1 MSERDEG
8 GIEWLAELLQDV
20 QLEQFFSRLRDDLQ
34 VTRLQHFDHVEPGD
48 LEKIGMGKPA
58 VRRLLEA
65 VKKRKQPHWKRN
77 ILTKLIP
84 AGGKQQGTSSRK
96 TVSSETSVGA
106 LTCLIHDKDVILGEK
121 LGDGSFGVVRRGD
134 WTTAEGRI
142 VRVAV
147 KVLKQDALN
156 QPGVF
161 EDFVKEVQAM
171 HQLDHPNL
179 VRLYGVVLSHPMMMI
194 TELASLGSLL
204 DYLRKQ
210 CEHMPITTLWN
221 YALQVATGMAYLEN
235 KRYVHRDLACR
246 NVFLAAADKIK
257 IGDFGL
263 MRAIPQEDDCYI
275 MTEHKKVP
283 FPWCAPESLKT
294 RQFSHASDTW
304 MFGVTLWEMFTF
316 GQEPWIGLNGTQI
329 LRKID
334 REGERLHQPDSC
346 PPEIYQLMSQC
357 WAKVPSDRP
366 TFAAIR
372 EYLSKSL
379 PPIMKAIGRFEE
391 AGKMTVEPRDSIII
405 IEGQADCYWWKGQ
418 NQRTFDIGQFPRCI
432 VDPLRKKISEDISSP
447 LQNSFIHT
455 GHGDPYGKSWGSPSY
470 IDEVYLRNPM
480 EPPDVLGMPTN
491 SGQSSKLPDRKKR
504 NSRQTEKNPKPFAYS
519 KLNSNEAAKQNHFA
533 VEAVIPT
540 RGLNGGTREGVLV
553 DIPAEQNA
561 ASAVLSSSFSQ
572 TARPGQSNVPV
583 GARISILDE
592 PIENGTQNE
601 EYWDSTEEAFQ
612 ERLYANYPSREA
624 PPPPVQLPD
633 VQGVPRSESPDPFD
647 TSGVVFS
654 SSRYYSDV
662 AESQNTYLNV
672 NEVRHEAANQIQWH
686 SSDGVQS
693 NHREAPVALPSQAVP
708 TESSKILDPK
718 FLAELEKHLGQK
730 EASANTNTLSS
741 ENSGQENSISKN
753 NIPALKPP
761 PQSSKLANKNSQA
774 KNLNAPTV
782 ASPTAPPTSMWP
794 SPVQYRTHSSGDSV
808 RSSHVQSVCIPTTA
822 ASVWSSAGVA
832 HTSTSTL
839 NQDINNSVKLMKN
852 MWLAEASASE
862 SNSQSVSSIPLHRQS
877 WQVESVPH
885 GLPPSYVMNGQSSF
899 DSTPTL
905 SNALVP
911 VTPLLPL
918 QAPSAQSWAV
928 SPQAGG
934 SGPGMYPT
942 PVQSSSG
949 ADSVTVYLPVS
960 RVDSEDHTWNLS
972 VGTSVSSQ
980 VQQHPVIYGS
990 LPLVPASQT
999 GWTTF
1004 SSVDGNGSQGV
1015 QQKPKHPQSL
1025 QQQQRA
1031 AVKSALEA
1039 RNRALAAGA
1048 TGGAA
1053 AGQSTVDAGAGGPL
1067 VQKHLHPT
1075 PQQVYSI
1082 VPASPASS
1090 PRSSAKVEVGVSG
1103 ELRADKVSRLQDAV
1117 GDAREQECVAALN
1130 ATGWEVAAAV
1140 KRIKLDRLERLGVA
1154 SRLLCEVALE
1164 RSKWNLQ
1171 EAASKLLDG

>member
-1 MSERDEG
+1 MSERDDG

-106 LTCLIHDKDVILGEK
+106 LTCLIHEKDVALGDK

-134 WTTAEGRI
+134 WTTADGRL
-142 VRVAV
+142 VHVAV

-171 HQLDHPNL
+171 HQLDQPNL

-194 TELASLGSLL
+194 TELAPLGSLL

-221 YALQVATGMAYLEN
+221 YALQVATGMAYLET

-246 NVFLAAADKIK
+246 NVFLAAVDKIK

-263 MRAIPQEDDCYI
+263 MRAIPQEDDCYV

-346 PPEIYQLMSQC
+346 PPEIYRLMSQC
-357 WAKVPSDRP
+357 WAKAPADRP

-391 AGKMTVEPRDSIII
+391 VGKLTVEPRDSIII

-455 GHGDPYGKSWGSPSY
+455 GHGDPYGKSWGSPAF

-491 SGQSSKLPDRKKR
+491 TGQSSKLPDRKKR
-504 NSRQTEKNPKPFAYS
+504 NSRQAEKNPKPFAYS
-519 KLNSNEAAKQNHFA
+519 KLNSNEVAKRNHFA
-533 VEAVIPT
+533 VEAVISP
-540 RGLNGGTREGVLV
+540 RSSNSGMREGVLV
-553 DIPAEQNA
+553 DISAEQNG
-561 ASAVLSSSFSQ
+561 ASAKLSSSLFPQPNHISH
-572 TARPGQSNVPV
+572 SKMPV
-583 GARISILDE
+583 GAGISILDE

-601 EYWDSTEEAFQ
+601 EYWESSEETIQ
-612 ERLYANYPSREA
+612 ERQYANYPSREA
-624 PPPPVQLPD
+624 PPPPIQLQEA
-633 VQGVPRSESPDPFD
+633 QGVLRSESPDPFD
-647 TSGVVFS
+647 TSGVVFG

-662 AESQNTYLNV
+662 ADSQNTYLNV
-672 NEVRHEAANQIQWH
+672 DEVRQEAANQIQWH
-686 SSDGVQS
+686 QS
-693 NHREAPVALPSQAVP
+693 ESARNHTEVHATVPSQVVS
-708 TESSKILDPK
+708 TESNKILDPK
-718 FLAELEKHLGQK
+718 FLAELEKHLGRK
-730 EASANTNTLSS
+730 EASANTNNFSPESSVQENLSS
-741 ENSGQENSISKN
+741 KN
-753 NIPALKPP
+753 TIPALKPP
-761 PQSSKLANKNSQA
+761 PQSSKLAQKNSQA
-774 KNLNAPTV
+774 KPLNASNV
-782 ASPTAPPTSMWP
+782 VSPTIPPTSIWP

-808 RSSHVQSVCIPTTA
+808 RASHVQSVCLPATA
-822 ASVWSSAGVA
+822 GSVWSSAGA
-832 HTSTSTL
+832 AQTSTSTSTM
-839 NQDINNSVKLMKN
+839 NQEINNSVKLMKN
-852 MWLAEASASE
+852 MWLSDASASE
-862 SNSQSVSSIPLHRQS
+862 PNPQRGSGVPLHRQS
-877 WQVESVPH
+877 WQVDSIPQ
-885 GLPPSYVMNGQSSF
+885 GLPPSYVVNGQTSF
-899 DSTPTL
+899 DPAATL

-911 VTPLLPL
+911 VTPLLPI
-918 QAPSAQSWAV
+918 QATSAQAWAV
-928 SPQAGG
+928 GSQSVVSSPGV
-934 SGPGMYPT
+934 YPA
-942 PVQSSSG
+942 PVPAIQGASG

-960 RVDSEDHTWNLS
+960 QVDSEEHTWNLS
-972 VGTSVSSQ
+972 VGTSVSNQ
-980 VQQHPVIYGS
+980 VQQHPVFYGS

-1004 SSVDGNGSQGV
+1004 STVDGNGSQG
-1015 QQKPKHPQSL
+1015 QGHQPKPKHPQSL

-1039 RNRALAAGA
+1039 RNRALAAGS
-1048 TGGAA
+1048 
-1053 AGQSTVDAGAGGPL
+1053 GQSTADVGAGGPL

-1090 PRSSAKVEVGVSG
+1090 PRSSAKVAGT
-1103 ELRADKVSRLQDAV
+1103 RLSTPV
-1117 GDAREQECVAALN
+1117 
-1130 ATGWEVAAAV
+1130 
-1140 KRIKLDRLERLGVA
+1140 
-1154 SRLLCEVALE
+1154 
-1164 RSKWNLQ
+1164 
-1171 EAASKLLDG
+1171 